1 MNKRIRELREK
12 EGLTRAAFGESLGV
26 SSDVINNLERG
37 RVDAKDSII
46 KLICSEYDVREEWL
60 RTGKEPMRNTPET
73 FSLDKYAKER
83 GATEL
88 ELRVAKAYFSLD
100 PEIRKMLLEHFKAE
114 LAADNDHPKD
124 GDSHPKSSEELESQY
139 KVEDAG

>member
-1 MNKRIRELREK
+1 MNKRIRMLREDK
-12 EGLTRAAFGESLGV
+12 GLTRAAFGEPLGV

-46 KLICSEYDVREEWL
+46 KLICAKYNVREEWL
-60 RTGKEPMRNTPET
+60 RTGKEPMYNVPET

-88 ELRVAKAYFSLD
+88 ELKVAKAYFALD
-100 PEIRKMLLEHFKAE
+100 PEIRKMLLEHFRTE
-114 LAADNDHPKD
+114 LLEDDREHPKT
-124 GDSHPKSSEELESQY
+124 PEELESQY
-139 KVEDAG
+139 KVEDVG